1 MDLLVNFHDM
11 AILDMIPTEYWRQ
24 LRKEL
29 NALDWEAINST
40 EEAARQQA
48 EQAEQERRA
57 KAYDEAVKRRRRQD
71 SRERDRQ
78 NGSSRKWVEAHREQ
92 INAYQRERYARMR
105 AEKMAAKAEKPK

>member
-1 MDLLVNFHDM
+1 M
-11 AILDMIPTEYWRQ
+11 AILDMIPPEYWRQ

-57 KAYDEAVKRRRRQD
+57 KAYSEAVKRKSLKNRR
-71 SRERDRQ
+71 EKDRQ
-78 NGSSRKWVEAHREQ
+78 AGSKRKWVEEHREQ
-92 INAYQRERYARMR
+92 INAYQRERYARLR
-105 AEKMAAKAEKPK
+105 AEKMAVKAEKSK

>member
-1 MDLLVNFHDM
+1 M
-11 AILDMIPTEYWRQ
+11 AILDIIPPEYWRQ

-48 EQAEQERRA
+48 EQVEQERRA

-71 SRERDRQ
+71 SRERDRR
-78 NGSSRKWVEAHREQ
+78 NGSSRKWAEVHREQ
-92 INAYQRERYARMR
+92 KNAYQRERYARMR
-105 AEKMAAKAEKPK
+105 AEKMATKAEKPK